1 MRLSI
6 EQWQDAFNHKGVERC
21 KVTQLESAD
30 RHFDLK
36 EGDILPITGVGEN
49 FVYVNTHGNNRYPMY
64 SFQVEPY
71 LTSVRLDV
79 PKPNQHYQT
88 KVQPIETMQANMT
101 HEELIGFLKGN
112 IIKYACRCGR
122 KDDVSK
128 ETAKIKQ
135 YAEWLDIVAN
145 GGEIVIEHKFNP

>member
-1 MRLSI
+1 MTKDEAILAEKSGCNQVR
-6 EQWQDAFNHKGVERC
+6 
-21 KVTQLESAD
+21 VTQLCSGDYGRVRVGDVFPIVTWAIEGEGVFVKTT
-30 RHFDLK
+30 FDPYFFL
-36 EGDILPITGVGEN
+36 DFRQI
-49 FVYVNTHGNNRYPMY
+49 
-64 SFQVEPY
+64 EPY

-88 KVQPIETMQANMT
+88 KVQAIETMQADMT
-101 HEELIGFLKGN
+101 REELIGFLKGN

>member
-1 MRLSI
+1 MTMSY
-6 EQWQDAFNHKGVERC
+6 EEWKDAFRNDRCRRCIVIQPDCVVDAEGAGIERGM
-21 KVTQLESAD
+21 V
-30 RHFDLK
+30 
-36 EGDILPITGVGEN
+36 LPIVDVSDGYV
-49 FVYVNTHGNNRYPMY
+49 FVITPKHNHYPMCT
-64 SFQVEPY
+64 SQIEPY

-79 PKPNQHYQT
+79 PNQHYQT

-101 HEELIGFLKGN
+101 REELIGFLKGN
-112 IIKYACRCGR
+112 IIKYVCRCGR

-145 GGEIVIEHKFNP
+145 GGEIVIEREEK

>member
-6 EQWQDAFNHKGVERC
+6 KQWQDAFEHKEVERC
-21 KVTQLESAD
+21 KVTQLEFTD
-30 RHFDLK
+30 RRFDLK
-36 EGDILPITGVGEN
+36 EGDILPITGVGEK
-49 FVYVNTHGNNRYPMY
+49 FVYVNTHGKNRYPMY

-71 LTSVRLDV
+71 LTSVHLDV

-101 HEELIGFLKGN
+101 HEELMGFLKGN
-112 IIKYACRCGR
+112 IIKYVCRCGR

-145 GGEIVIEHKFNP
+145 GGEIIIEHKV

>member
-6 EQWQDAFNHKGVERC
+6 EQWQDAFEHKGVERC

-30 RHFDLK
+30 RRLHLK

-49 FVYVNTHGNNRYPMY
+49 FVYVNTHGNARYPMY
-64 SFQVEPY
+64 CYQVEPY

-79 PKPNQHYQT
+79 SEANKHYQT
-88 KVQPIETMQANMT
+88 KVQPIEIMQANMT
-101 HEELIGFLKGN
+101 CEELIGFLKGN

-135 YAEWLDIVAN
+135 YAEWLDIVVN
-145 GGEIVIEHKFNP
+145 GGEIVIEHKEEK

>member
-6 EQWQDAFNHKGVERC
+6 EQWQDAFKRKEVRRC
-21 KVTQLESAD
+21 KVTQLEACDSYYG
-30 RHFDLK
+30 LK
-36 EGDILPITGVGEN
+36 VGDILPVTDVKGG
-49 FVYVNTHGNNRYPMY
+49 FVYVNVPGNNHYSMY

-101 HEELIGFLKGN
+101 REELIGFLKGN
-112 IIKYACRCGR
+112 IIKYVCRCGR

-145 GGEIVIEHKFNP
+145 GGEIVIEREAK

>member
-1 MRLSI
+1 MTKDEAILAEKIGCNQVR
-6 EQWQDAFNHKGVERC
+6 
-21 KVTQLESAD
+21 VTQLCSGDYGRVRVGDVFPIVTWAIEGEGVFVKTT
-30 RHFDLK
+30 FDPYFFL
-36 EGDILPITGVGEN
+36 DFRQI
-49 FVYVNTHGNNRYPMY
+49 
-64 SFQVEPY
+64 EPVF
-71 LTSVRLDV
+71 LDECVDV

-101 HEELIGFLKGN
+101 REELIGFLKGN
-112 IIKYACRCGR
+112 IIKYTCRCGR

-145 GGEIVIEHKFNP
+145 GGEIVIEHKSNL

>member
-6 EQWQDAFNHKGVERC
+6 KQWQDAFEHKGVERC

-36 EGDILPITGVGEN
+36 VGDILPITGVGEN
-49 FVYVNTHGNNRYPMY
+49 FVYVNTHGNARYPMY

-79 PKPNQHYQT
+79 PNQHYQT

-101 HEELIGFLKGN
+101 REELIGFLKGN
-112 IIKYACRCGR
+112 IIKYVCRCGR
-122 KDDVSK
+122 KDAVSK

-145 GGEIVIEHKFNP
+145 GGEIVIEHKSNP

>member
-1 MRLSI
+1 MSLHY
-6 EQWQDAFNHKGVERC
+6 EHWKEVFEDDRC
-21 KVTQLESAD
+21 RRCIVRQVDNVDIVGAGI
-30 RHFDLK
+30 F
-36 EGDILPITGVGEN
+36 EGMVLPIVGVSDGY
-49 FVYVNTHGNNRYPMY
+49 VYVAAPKSAHYPMY
-64 SFQVEPY
+64 ASQIEPY

-88 KVQPIETMQANMT
+88 KVQAIETMQANMT

-145 GGEIVIEHKFNP
+145 GGEIVIEREEK